1 LDLKTNK
8 EIAFGIIIGLIL
20 ISLIV
25 LFCILLI
32 KLYIHK
38 IKSYTQQLYQKDL
51 DFQKDLTTTI
61 IETQEQVLENI
72 SKDLHDDTGQQL
84 TVINFQ
90 LENLKLDS
98 PERHED
104 LAPLS
109 DSIRKLSDSIRG
121 ISHSLNNQLIMQ
133 QDLLKAMAT
142 EMERLQKNTKIAI
155 SYEVQYHSKRAFSS
169 EEKIIIYRI
178 FQECINNALKHA
190 RAKNIAVTVKL
201 HPCFEMVISDNGQGF
216 DTQAIQRKQ
225 SLGLTNLKARA
236 ESIQYSIIIVSAL
249 GNGTIITLSE
259 TKKT

>member
-1 LDLKTNK
+1 MSNE
-8 EIAFGIIIGLIL
+8 EIISAIL
-20 ISLIV
+20 ISIAIV
-25 LFCILLI
+25 VLVVFFCVLLI
-32 KLYIHK
+32 KLYIKK
-38 IKSYTQQLYQKDL
+38 IKEHNIKELA
-51 DFQKDLTTTI
+51 FQKTLTTTI

-90 LENLKLDS
+90 LENLKLDR
-98 PERHED
+98 PERQAD

-133 QDLLKAMAT
+133 QDLLKAIAT

-155 SYEVQYHSKRAFSS
+155 SFVLQPTSKRAFSS

-178 FQECINNALKHA
+178 FQESLNNAMKHA
-190 RAKNIAVTVKL
+190 RATSISLTVQL
-201 HPCFEMVISDNGQGF
+201 QPCFEMVISDNGQGF
-216 DTQAIQRKQ
+216 DTQAIQQKR

-236 ESIQYSIIIVSAL
+236 ESIQYSVTIKSSP
-249 GNGTIITLSE
+249 GNGTIITLLD
-259 TKKT
+259 TKTT

>member
-1 LDLKTNK
+1 MNK
-8 EIAFGIIIGLIL
+8 EIAFGIIIGLFFVT
-20 ISLIV
+20 LIV
-25 LFCILLI
+25 LFCLLLI
-32 KLYIHK
+32 KLYIKKVKEHN
-38 IKSYTQQLYQKDL
+38 IKELA
-51 DFQKDLTTTI
+51 FQKTLTTTV

-98 PERHED
+98 PERQED

-155 SYEVQYHSKRAFSS
+155 SYEVQSHPKRLFSP

-178 FQECINNALKHA
+178 FQESLNNAMKHA
-190 RAKNIAVTVKL
+190 RAKSIAVSVQL
-201 HPCFEMVISDNGQGF
+201 QPCFEMVISDNGQGF
-216 DTQAIQRKQ
+216 DTQAIQQKQ
-225 SLGLTNLKARA
+225 SLGLANLKARA
-236 ESIQYSIIIVSAL
+236 ESIQYSITIASSP
-249 GNGTIITLSE
+249 GNGTTITLSE
-259 TKKT
+259 TQKT